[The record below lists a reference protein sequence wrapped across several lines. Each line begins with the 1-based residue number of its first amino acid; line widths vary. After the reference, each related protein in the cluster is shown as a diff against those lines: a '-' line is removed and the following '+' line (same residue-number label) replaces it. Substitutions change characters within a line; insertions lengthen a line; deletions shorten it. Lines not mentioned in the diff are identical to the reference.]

1 MKNSVM
7 IKRIWQFAKAYKWVF
22 LTSYAVL
29 LAELVFAQMLP
40 LFLKNV
46 INYAVYE
53 ADIHKFL
60 VETLWYALVFSGYA
74 ACGYVQLILWQRLH
88 NQYIYNI
95 RIACYHKILRT
106 KPRVLSDIRTG
117 DVIQTISD
125 DTEEFH
131 HIIQRYAMRI
141 INSGIGTIVSLTIV
155 ATIKWQIALFMMLV
169 IPVSAVVS
177 KKIERKMKK
186 ASDEIRAKQGQYLAW
201 LMEILKGMREVKLF
215 VAEKT
220 VLKLFLRKN
229 KEIIDSNIK
238 QDIVQFQA
246 DQIINGIYFIADIG
260 FYIICAL
267 FVANRSINIG
277 QYIAIASYFS
287 MISQAIKRMLNGN
300 VEYQRRKTCVEH
312 VFKLLDEPEENEEGL
327 APLTV
332 QNAGIDIENLT
343 FSYVPSHNVLK
354 NINLSIKPGEK
365 IGIVGASGVGKS
377 TLANLLLRFYEPQE
391 GEIRIDGQPISKCK
405 YSSIRKAIGI
415 VNQENVVFNTSV
427 RENITFGSPST
438 DEELWGILEKVGL
451 KEDIES
457 LPSGLDTV
465 LGNLTFLSGGQNQR
479 LCIARLMFRNPPII
493 LLDEATSALDF
504 ESEKLVQKALDAL
517 SEAKTT
523 IVISHRYQALVN
535 TDKILVLHN
544 GEQVGFAHH
553 DILMKENPYFA
564 DMFAKQ
570 KEMTV

>member
-1 MKNSVM
+1 MKNSEM
-7 IKRIWQFAKAYKWVF
+7 IKRIWQFAKAYKWAF

-29 LAELVFAQMLP
+29 LAELFFAQMLP

-53 ADIHKFL
+53 ADTHKFL
-60 VETLWYALVFSGYA
+60 IETLWYALVFFGYA
-74 ACGYVQLILWQRLH
+74 ACGYIQLILWQRLH
-88 NQYIYNI
+88 NQYIYNV

-106 KPRVLSDIRTG
+106 QPRVLSDIRTG
-117 DVIQTISD
+117 DVIQTISN

-141 INSGIGTIVSLTIV
+141 INSGIGTVVSLTIV
-155 ATIKWQIALFMMLV
+155 AMIKWQIALFMMLV
-169 IPVSAVVS
+169 IPISAVVS

-186 ASDEIRAKQGQYLAW
+186 ASDEIRARQGQYLAW
-201 LMEILKGMREVKLF
+201 LMEFLKGMREVKLF

-220 VLKLFLRKN
+220 VLKIFLHKN
-229 KEIIDSNIK
+229 KEIVESNIK

-267 FVANRSINIG
+267 FVANKSINIG

-287 MISQAIKRMLNGN
+287 MISRDIKHMLNGN

-312 VFKLLDEPEENEEGL
+312 VFKLLDEPEENEDDL
-327 APLTV
+327 NSLMI
-332 QNAGIDIENLT
+332 QNAGIAIENLT

-354 NINLSIKPGEK
+354 NINMSIKPGEK

-391 GEIRIDGQPISKCK
+391 GEIRIDNQPISKCK
-405 YSSIRKAIGI
+405 YSSIRQAIGI

-438 DEELWGILEKVGL
+438 DEELWEILEKVGL

-457 LPSGLDTV
+457 LPNGLDTV
-465 LGNLTFLSGGQNQR
+465 LGNPASLSGGQNQR

-553 DILMKENPYFA
+553 DVLMKENPYFA
-564 DMFAKQ
+564 NMFAKQ